1 MDYYEID
8 RLSNSMIKL
17 INKSYAHYLGN
28 KNSKT
33 TQAMKVGNA
42 FHASILEPNRFEK
55 EYVVKPP
62 NMSFTKKDGI
72 AWRDEKLNNGF
83 TIITSEEFEFFKASK
98 MNLENHRLYPLLQ
111 GETEIEKEV
120 YFDYRGVACK
130 AKYDLI
136 NHSNRIIF
144 DLKSIANC
152 SKAET
157 VAKYDYSSQGAFYQ
171 LSSKIEFGEEYTFVL
186 IFCEKEFPNGIKF
199 ITLTPETIEYGMKF
213 IDNGIDKF
221 LYLQE
226 NPDCFTGYSDNF
238 IYA

>member
-1 MDYYEID
+1 MDYYEVD

-17 INKSYAHYLGN
+17 LNKSYAHYLGH
-28 KNSKT
+28 KQQKT

-42 FHASILEPNRFEK
+42 FHAYILEPERFEK
-55 EYVVKPP
+55 EYIVKPP
-62 NMSFTKKDGI
+62 DMNFTKKDGI
-72 AWRDEKLNNGF
+72 AWRDEKLNNGL
-83 TIITSEEFEFFKASK
+83 TIITNDEYEFFKSSK
-98 MNLENHRLYPLLQ
+98 QNLENHRLYPLLQ

-120 YFDYRGVACK
+120 YFDYRGIECK
-130 AKYDLI
+130 GKYDLI
-136 NHSNRIIF
+136 NHSNNIIF

-157 VAKYDYSSQGAFYQ
+157 VARFDYSSQGAFYE
-171 LSSKIEFGEEYTFVL
+171 LSSEKTFGKHYTFVL

-199 ITLTPETIEYGMKF
+199 ITLSPETLEYGMKQ
-213 IDNGIDKF
+213 IDSGIDKY

-226 NPDCFTGYSDNF
+226 NPDCFTGYSDSF